1 MINFNFEEFKKYA
14 IKNKK
19 LSKKQIKKINQYDT
33 LLKVNNKKIEKI
45 VFILNQKYNNKK
57 GSYIIND
64 IYKFL
69 IK

>member
-1 MINFNFEEFKKYA
+1 MIHFNFEDFKKYA
-14 IKNKK
+14 MKNKK

-45 VFILNQKYNNKK
+45 ALILNQKYNNKK